1 MKKMKKRI
9 KFRVWDKCKRK
20 YWSFNKIDAKYDWLV
35 DEQDPIGK
43 DFIIIEKNTRI
54 CDSCGN
60 EIYENDFVDITDV
73 GLCVMRKN
81 QKTNTWSFV
90 LSIKNKPDRWF
101 SVEDVKDKNKRKV
114 GDIHMND
121 FYQTKPVARCVGGYH
136 LRKDYIEREIDHILS
151 GLMEH
156 ENVSVSRKFLKKIK
170 TKLMRLNAIKHQS
183 SRITRL

>member
-1 MKKMKKRI
+1 MKKRI
-9 KFRVWDKCKRK
+9 KFRVWDKCNRE
-20 YWSFNKIDAKYDWLV
+20 YWSFNKIDDKYDWLV

-43 DFIIIEKNTRI
+43 DFIIIEKNTRM

-101 SVEDVKDKNKRKV
+101 SVEDVKDKNKRRV

-121 FYQTKPVARCVGGYH
+121 SYQAKPVARCVGGYH

-170 TKLMRLNAIKHQS
+170 TKLMRLNEIKHQS
-183 SRITRL
+183 IRITKL